1 MKSLSEKRDYY
12 EVLGVSKSADAK
24 EIKKAYRKL
33 AMKYHP
39 DKNPGNKEAEEKFKE
54 INEAYEVLSDE
65 EKRSTYDRFGHDGL
79 NNQGGFGGGQGFGG
93 FGGGGGFGGFEDIF
107 GDIFG
112 SSGFGGGFGGGG
124 SRRRGPR
131 RGADIK
137 QSVTI
142 TFEEAAFGKKLKVK
156 LNRNEE
162 CEECHGSGAKPGTSK
177 KTCPTCHGT
186 GTVQSVQRTPFGNI
200 ASQRTCSTCNGEG
213 EINENPCTKCHGTG
227 SIRKT
232 KTIEVDIPAGIDDG
246 QMIKLSGQ
254 GEIGEKGGPRGD
266 LYIIVNVKKH
276 SIFTREG
283 YDVYIEMPI
292 TFVQAALGDKLEV
305 PTLDGKVS
313 YNLPEGTQTG
323 TVFRLREKGIPK
335 LRSNSRGDQYV
346 KVIIDTPK
354 KLNDE
359 QKELL
364 RKFGESCGNKVHEKQ
379 SSWKKKIDDLFKGF
393 KK

>member
-1 MKSLSEKRDYY
+1 MSEKRDYY
-12 EVLGVSKSADAK
+12 EVLGVGKDADAK

-39 DKNPGNKEAEEKFKE
+39 DKNPGDKAAEEKFKE

-79 NNQGGFGGGQGFGG
+79 NGQGGFGGGQGFGG
-93 FGGGGGFGGFEDIF
+93 FGGSGFGGFEDIF

-112 SSGFGGGFGGGG
+112 SSFGGGFGSSS
-124 SRRRGPR
+124 SRRRGPK
-131 RGADIK
+131 RGADIR

-142 TFEEAAFGKKLKVK
+142 SFEDAAFGKKIKVK
-156 LNRNEE
+156 INRSEE
-162 CEECHGSGAKPGTSK
+162 CEECHGSGARPGTSK
-177 KTCPTCHGT
+177 KTCPTCHGS

-200 ASQRTCSTCNGEG
+200 ASQRTCSTCDGEG
-213 EINENPCTKCHGTG
+213 EINESPCNKCHGKG
-227 SIRKT
+227 SVRKT

-254 GEIGEKGGPRGD
+254 GEVGEKGGPRGD
-266 LYIIVNVKKH
+266 LYIVVNVQKH
-276 SIFTREG
+276 DIFTREG

-292 TFVQAALGDKLEV
+292 RFTQAALGDKLEV

-313 YNLPEGTQTG
+313 YTLPEGTQTG

-354 KLNDE
+354 KLNED

-364 RKFGESCGNKVHEKQ
+364 RKFDESCGNKVHEKQ
-379 SSWKKKIDDLFKGF
+379 RSWKSKIDNFFKGI

>member
-1 MKSLSEKRDYY
+1 MSEKRDYY
-12 EVLGVSKSADAK
+12 EVLGVGKDADAK

-39 DKNPGNKEAEEKFKE
+39 DKNPGDKEAEEKFKE

-79 NNQGGFGGGQGFGG
+79 NGQGGFGGGQGFGG
-93 FGGGGGFGGFEDIF
+93 FGGGGFGGFEDIF

-112 SSGFGGGFGGGG
+112 SGFGGGFGGSS

-131 RGADIK
+131 RGADIR

-156 LNRNEE
+156 INRSEE
-162 CEECHGSGAKPGTSK
+162 CEECNGSGAKPGTSK
-177 KTCPTCHGT
+177 KTCPTCHGS
-186 GTVQSVQRTPFGNI
+186 GQVQSVQRTPFGNI
-200 ASQRTCSTCNGEG
+200 ASTRTCSTCNGEG
-213 EINENPCTKCHGTG
+213 EIIESPCSKCHGKG
-227 SIRKT
+227 NIRKT

-254 GEIGEKGGPRGD
+254 GEVGEKGGPRGD
-266 LYIIVNVKKH
+266 LYIVVNVQRH
-276 SIFTREG
+276 SIFEREG
-283 YDVYIEMPI
+283 YDIYIEMPI

-354 KLNDE
+354 KLNEE

-379 SSWKKKIDDLFKGF
+379 RTWKHKIDDFLKNL

>member
-1 MKSLSEKRDYY
+1 MSEKRDYY
-12 EVLGVSKSADAK
+12 EVLGVSKDADAK

-39 DKNPGNKEAEEKFKE
+39 DKNPGDKAAEEKFKE

-79 NNQGGFGGGQGFGG
+79 NGQGGFGGGQGFGG
-93 FGGGGGFGGFEDIF
+93 FGGSGFGGFEDIF

-112 SSGFGGGFGGGG
+112 SSFGGGFGSSS
-124 SRRRGPR
+124 SRRRGPK
-131 RGADIK
+131 RGADIR

-142 TFEEAAFGKKLKVK
+142 SFEDAAFGKKIKVK
-156 LNRNEE
+156 INRSEE
-162 CEECHGSGAKPGTSK
+162 CEECHGSGARPGTSK
-177 KTCPTCHGT
+177 KTCPTCHGS

-200 ASQRTCSTCNGEG
+200 ASQRTCSTCDGEG
-213 EINENPCTKCHGTG
+213 EINESPCNKCHGKG
-227 SIRKT
+227 SVRKT

-254 GEIGEKGGPRGD
+254 GEVGEKGGPRGD
-266 LYIIVNVKKH
+266 LYIVVNVQKH
-276 SIFTREG
+276 DIFTREG

-292 TFVQAALGDKLEV
+292 RFTQAALGDKLEV

-313 YNLPEGTQTG
+313 YTLPEGTQTG

-364 RKFGESCGNKVHEKQ
+364 RKFDESCGNKVHEKQ
-379 SSWKKKIDDLFKGF
+379 RSWKSKIDNFFKGI

>member
-1 MKSLSEKRDYY
+1 MSEKRDYY
-12 EVLGVSKSADAK
+12 EVLGVGKDADAK

-39 DKNPGNKEAEEKFKE
+39 DKNPGDKDAEEKFKE

-79 NNQGGFGGGQGFGG
+79 NGQGGFGGGQGFGG
-93 FGGGGGFGGFEDIF
+93 FGGSGFGGFEDIF

-112 SSGFGGGFGGGG
+112 SSFGGGFGGSS
-124 SRRRGPR
+124 SRRRGPK
-131 RGADIK
+131 RGADIR

-142 TFEEAAFGKKLKVK
+142 SFEDAAFGKKIKVK
-156 LNRNEE
+156 INRSEE
-162 CEECHGSGAKPGTSK
+162 CEECHGSGARPGTSK
-177 KTCPTCHGT
+177 KTCPTCHGS
-186 GTVQSVQRTPFGNI
+186 GTPFGNI
-200 ASQRTCSTCNGEG
+200 ASQRTCSTCDGEG
-213 EINENPCTKCHGTG
+213 EINESPCNKCHGKG

-254 GEIGEKGGPRGD
+254 GEVGEKGGPRGD
-266 LYIIVNVKKH
+266 LYIVVNVQKH
-276 SIFTREG
+276 DIFTREG

-292 TFVQAALGDKLEV
+292 RFTQAALGDKLEV

-313 YNLPEGTQTG
+313 YTLPEGTQTG

-364 RKFGESCGNKVHEKQ
+364 RKFDESCGNKVHEKQ
-379 SSWKKKIDDLFKGF
+379 RSWKSKIDNFFKGI

>member
-1 MKSLSEKRDYY
+1 MSEKRDYY
-12 EVLGVSKSADAK
+12 EVLGVGKDADAK

-39 DKNPGNKEAEEKFKE
+39 DKNPGDKDAEEKFKE

-79 NNQGGFGGGQGFGG
+79 NGQGGFGGGQGFGG
-93 FGGGGGFGGFEDIF
+93 FGGSGFGGFEDIF

-112 SSGFGGGFGGGG
+112 SSFGGGFGGSS
-124 SRRRGPR
+124 SRRRGPK
-131 RGADIK
+131 RGADIR

-142 TFEEAAFGKKLKVK
+142 SFEDAAFGKKIKVK
-156 LNRNEE
+156 INRSEE
-162 CEECHGSGAKPGTSK
+162 CEECHGSGARPGTSK
-177 KTCPTCHGT
+177 KTCPTCHGS

-200 ASQRTCSTCNGEG
+200 ASQRTCSTCDGEG
-213 EINENPCTKCHGTG
+213 EINESPCNKCHGKG

-254 GEIGEKGGPRGD
+254 GEVGEKGGPRGD
-266 LYIIVNVKKH
+266 LYIVVNVQKH
-276 SIFTREG
+276 DIFTREG

-292 TFVQAALGDKLEV
+292 RFTQAALGDKLEV

-313 YNLPEGTQTG
+313 YTLPEGTQTG

-354 KLNDE
+354 KLNED

-364 RKFGESCGNKVHEKQ
+364 RKFDESCGNKVHEKQ
-379 SSWKKKIDDLFKGF
+379 RSWKSKIDNFFKGI